1 MNLFWAI
8 VRNMTA
14 ARRFESVHRFKTLLL
29 CAENLCPIRRT
40 ELVFAGTRAESFS
53 LREIRLDVSL
63 NAFAA
68 PKALET
74 SAD

>member
-1 MNLFWAI
+1 LGSRQKCHSAAAFRIFAQIQNLAVQPEERRLIW
-8 VRNMTA
+8 R
-14 ARRFESVHRFKTLLL
+14 ARSCFFGS
-29 CAENLCPIRRT
+29 
-40 ELVFAGTRAESFS
+40 RAESFS